1 VNTYRV
7 QQARCEATGSD
18 DLELVHASKNGDMAA
33 FEELVRRYDRRLLRI
48 AQNVMHNWEDAQD
61 AVQEAFLKA
70 FQHLGGF
77 REDSQFSTWII
88 RITVNRCLMKLRQ
101 QKTRKEVSHD
111 SSFESEEQSLPF
123 DIADWTPNPEQ
134 SYRTSEFREI
144 LRKNLGG
151 LPAGLRTVFVLRDVE
166 EFSLEETAQVLRLT
180 VATVK
185 TRSRRARLM
194 LRERLSKYFRR
205 PREWSDRG
213 SRLESRYFT
222 TASSRD

>member
-1 VNTYRV
+1 MNTYPV
-7 QQARCEATGSD
+7 QHARCEGAASD
-18 DLELVHASKNGDMAA
+18 DLDLVHASKNGDMSA
-33 FEELVRRYDRRLLRI
+33 FETLVRRYDRRLLRI
-48 AQNVMHNWEDAQD
+48 AQNVMHNWEDAED

-111 SSFESEEQSLPF
+111 SNVPSEEQGLPF
-123 DIADWTPNPEQ
+123 DIADWAPNPEQ
-134 SYRTSEFREI
+134 SYRASEFREI

-151 LPAGLRTVFVLRDVE
+151 LPPGLRMVFVLRDVE
-166 EFSLEETAQVLRLT
+166 GFSLEETAQVLQLT

-185 TRSRRARLM
+185 TRSRRARLL
-194 LRERLSKYFRR
+194 LRERLSKFFRR
-205 PREWSDRG
+205 SQDRTNG
-213 SRLESRYFT
+213 EPGLERRYFT
-222 TASSRD
+222 TANSTE